1 MLLLKKKKTSNVTI
15 ESNIDFRLILTC
27 SLKFQYIWV
36 SWMTKKWSDSIL
48 MILYEPVRFM
58 LTKDIKVIHVLL
70 WLIHVSKTF
79 NN

>member
-36 SWMTKKWSDSIL
+36 SCMNDKKMIWFNSYDLIRASTFHAHQGYKSDTCII
-48 MILYEPVRFM
+48 MID
-58 LTKDIKVIHVLL
+58 TCIKNI
-70 WLIHVSKTF
+70 
-79 NN
+79 